1 MVAETANYLAR
12 VRSGMARETSNSEVA
27 AAPTQ
32 KHEFV
37 MKIEGLPAGT
47 TASVV
52 GVDGQ
57 NIPVR
62 VVSPMPSFG
71 G

>member
-1 MVAETANYLAR
+1 
-12 VRSGMARETSNSEVA
+12 
-27 AAPTQ
+27 
-32 KHEFV
+32 
-37 MKIEGLPAGT
+37 MKIEGLSAET

-52 GVDGQ
+52 GADGQ